1 MFVSSRLLEE
11 NLCDIVLFHLLLQ
24 TLNLSREI
32 DIASFLVQTSLQ
44 QQTCGHM
51 YAI

>member
-11 NLCDIVLFHLLLQ
+11 NLCDIVLFHLLQ
-24 TLNLSREI
+24 TLNLSGEI